1 MESKYVKF
9 VWNLDLETGM
19 LKENIFFNVG
29 RNDKYILE
37 DAKEHLSGIIENNSI
52 WHIEWG

>member
-1 MESKYVKF
+1 
-9 VWNLDLETGM
+9 M